1 MRHRFGASYSRL
13 FAANALSAVGTGMT
27 VSALPLLASIRP
39 PSEFMLGIIAA
50 AGLLPGVLLAVPA
63 GLMADRY
70 DRGRVLVMADLAR
83 AVVMALGALA
93 VLVGNLPGAAL
104 ALIAFLIGAGD
115 TIFVTAA
122 QSAVPSFVSPEHLD
136 DANGHLQAADNVG
149 SEFVGPPVG
158 SVLFRVG
165 TWLPLA
171 ADAVTYLVSAV
182 LLSRLPRTAPAPAT
196 KTRTDDVSG
205 AATAHDS
212 DAGEAAAAR
221 PTMAP
226 AWAHFR
232 QSRPL
237 VVLGASMLMLS
248 LCGSAVLAMLVL
260 LVTERLQLNE
270 VWFGTALTM
279 VACGATVAGVIAGR
293 IRARVPARLAIA
305 GGVAAN
311 AIGYIVL
318 GTTRLWPVA
327 AVALVVWG
335 FAVTLG
341 NITSVGIRQ
350 RIIAPALIGR
360 VMGIFRAAL
369 GMGGVIGALGG
380 GALGRAT
387 SAGTVAVVAGVVQLP
402 VVAALLIGLPRGVG
416 DVPPARA
423 EPGQPDAAA
432 T

>member
-1 MRHRFGASYSRL
+1 MRHPYGPSYSRL

-39 PSEFMLGIIAA
+39 PSELMLGIIAA

-70 DRGRVLVMADLAR
+70 DRGRVLVMADVGR
-83 AVVMALGALA
+83 AVVMVLGALA
-93 VLVGNLPGAAL
+93 VLVGNLPSAAL

-122 QSAVPSFVSPEHLD
+122 QSAVPSFVAPEHLD

-165 TWLPLA
+165 TWMPLA
-171 ADAVTYLVSAV
+171 ADAVTYVVSAM
-182 LLSRLPRTAPAPAT
+182 LLSRLPRAAPTPAPVDT
-196 KTRTDDVSG
+196 NSP
-205 AATAHDS
+205 
-212 DAGEAAAAR
+212 AAR

-226 AWAHFR
+226 AWTHFR

-237 VVLGASMLMLS
+237 MVLGGSMLMLS

-260 LVTERLQLNE
+260 LVTQRLRLGE

-279 VACGATVAGVIAGR
+279 VACGATVAGLIAGR
-293 IRARVPARLAIA
+293 IRARVSARPAIA
-305 GGVAAN
+305 GAVAAN
-311 AIGYIVL
+311 AVCYIVL
-318 GTTRLWPVA
+318 GTTRLWPIA

-350 RIIAPALIGR
+350 RIIPPALIGR
-360 VMGIFRAAL
+360 IMGIFRAAL

-380 GALGRAT
+380 GALGRVT
-387 SAGTVAVVAGVVQLP
+387 SAGTVAVVAGIVQLP

-416 DVPPARA
+416 DLR
-423 EPGQPDAAA
+423 PDAERQADPA

>member
-1 MRHRFGASYSRL
+1 MRHRFGTSYSRL

-27 VSALPLLASIRP
+27 VSALPLLASISP
-39 PSEFMLGIIAA
+39 PSELMLGIIAA

-70 DRGRVLVMADLAR
+70 DRGRVLVMADLGR
-83 AVVMALGALA
+83 AAVMVLGAVA
-93 VLVGNLPGAAL
+93 VLLGNVPGAAL
-104 ALIAFLIGAGD
+104 AVIAFLIGAGD
-115 TIFVTAA
+115 TVFVTAA
-122 QSAVPSFVSPEHLD
+122 QSAVPSFVAPQHLD
-136 DANGHLQAADNVG
+136 EANGHLQAADNVG

-158 SVLFRVG
+158 SLLFRLG

-171 ADAVTYLVSAV
+171 ADAVSYLVSAV
-182 LLSRLPRTAPAPAT
+182 LLSRLPPTKPQSVEPKAHPEAGNGVDPDTGVSQAAP
-196 KTRTDDVSG
+196 
-205 AATAHDS
+205 
-212 DAGEAAAAR
+212 R

-237 VVLGASMLMLS
+237 VVLGASMLVLS

-260 LVTERLQLNE
+260 LVTERLGLDE

-279 VACGATVAGVIAGR
+279 VAAGATVAGLVAGR
-293 IRARVPARLAIA
+293 IRARVPARWAIA

-311 AIGYIVL
+311 AASYVVL
-318 GTTRLWPVA
+318 GTTHLWPVA

-350 RIIAPALIGR
+350 RIIPPALIGR

-387 SAGTVAVVAGVVQLP
+387 SAGTVAVVAGLVQLP
-402 VVAALLIGLPRGVG
+402 IVVALLVGLPRGVG
-416 DVPPARA
+416 DVSPATV
-423 EPGQPDAAA
+423 PVQPDEA
-432 T
+432 TH

>member
-1 MRHRFGASYSRL
+1 MRHPYGPSYSRL

-39 PSEFMLGIIAA
+39 PSELMLGIIAA

-70 DRGRVLVMADLAR
+70 DRGRVLVMADIGR
-83 AVVMALGALA
+83 AVVMVLGALA
-93 VLVGNLPGAAL
+93 VLVGNLPSAAL

-122 QSAVPSFVSPEHLD
+122 QSAVPSFVAPEHLD

-171 ADAVTYLVSAV
+171 ADAMTYVVSAM
-182 LLSRLPRTAPAPAT
+182 LLSRLPRAAPTPAPVDT
-196 KTRTDDVSG
+196 NSP
-205 AATAHDS
+205 
-212 DAGEAAAAR
+212 AAAR

-226 AWAHFR
+226 AWTHFR

-237 VVLGASMLMLS
+237 MVLGGSMLMLS

-260 LVTERLQLNE
+260 LVTQRLRLGE

-279 VACGATVAGVIAGR
+279 VACGATVAGLIAGR
-293 IRARVPARLAIA
+293 IRARVSARPAIA
-305 GGVAAN
+305 GAVAAN
-311 AIGYIVL
+311 AVCYIVL
-318 GTTRLWPVA
+318 GTTRLWPIA

-350 RIIAPALIGR
+350 RIIPPALIGR
-360 VMGIFRAAL
+360 IMGIFRAAL

-380 GALGRAT
+380 GALGRVT
-387 SAGTVAVVAGVVQLP
+387 SAGTVAVVAGIVQLP

-416 DVPPARA
+416 DLR
-423 EPGQPDAAA
+423 PDAEHQADPA